1 MQARKT
7 YPIGHPEIIL
17 KDFEPIETYF
27 GLIKCTVLPPR
38 KLLHLLLYRSNPHRG
53 SYCSLS
59 VAPAQNSN
67 FRSCCTAMKKDTS
80 RGFGPPW
87 NFRTLLLKGIRLSKL
102 LKSGTFLRHQTIY
115 SADMLRRF
123 SNSSK
128 RLQDFP
134 PGSVRLRKGSIRPRI
149 LRRREFNSIST
160 K

>member
-7 YPIGHPEIIL
+7 YPIGHEIIL

-27 GLIKCTVLPPR
+27 GLLNAPYC
-38 KLLHLLLYRSNPHRG
+38 LHVSYYTLLYRSNPTG
-53 SYCSLS
+53 EAI
-59 VAPAQNSN
+59 VALCRTCAEQQLQE
-67 FRSCCTAMKKDTS
+67 SCQHCDEERYIS
-80 RGFGPPW
+80 GFGPPW

-134 PGSVRLRKGSIRPRI
+134 PGSVRLRKGSMPTRI